1 VELAGSTLRDLHTD
15 VVLARGALRRER
27 HQQPA
32 VRLDVSAARH
42 RLVLA
47 LRAYEEALGEVGL
60 PMPYRLRD
68 ELRLLRALD
77 ERGR

>member
-1 VELAGSTLRDLHTD
+1 METAGGSLRGLHTD
-15 VVLARGALRRER
+15 IVLARGALRRER

-32 VRLDVSAARH
+32 TRLDVGAARH

-47 LRAYEEALGEVGL
+47 LRAYEEALAQVGV

-68 ELRLLRALD
+68 ELRLLQRLD
-77 ERGR
+77 EQGR